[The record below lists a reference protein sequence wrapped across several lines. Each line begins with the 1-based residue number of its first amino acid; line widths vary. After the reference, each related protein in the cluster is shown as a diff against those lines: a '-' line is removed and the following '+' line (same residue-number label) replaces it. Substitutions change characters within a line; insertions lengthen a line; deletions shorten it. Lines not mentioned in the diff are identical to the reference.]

1 MASPSSS
8 INFLPSEV
16 SPTLEPRRSS
26 SPFSRARSPLRYR
39 ESGYGHLSSLGALPL
54 STSDP
59 AQLQQVVVQLSAQ
72 VKGLQQERDEEMDN
86 IAQLR
91 RRLNDSEREK
101 LELTTAFNSENSDLQ
116 AQIAKLRAQLEKGE
130 ADKQNVEYELA
141 VARQSVS
148 REKMG
153 ASEKEQQLKGIISSQ
168 SEKLSTLSAQVQEL
182 QIQASQYE
190 REMVNIKSKHHRE
203 LDEQEK
209 RLASVIAERDVLQT
223 AKDEIEQVFHEQESL
238 YSDAQEKIT
247 ELRIERNTQSQT
259 VRQQLHDLQLAAE
272 RDESTKSELMAAKE
286 ELKEMQERI
295 EKERAAHTESKF
307 NFEIVQCQKRDLE
320 GALSVEKSARE
331 QAIYNMDAMSKQIRE
346 LEAAYQEERRECAYN
361 KEQVQRLTAEYE
373 TTKYA
378 LTAEVDQK
386 REVLSGTSKQI
397 DLYQKN
403 FNGLKDELT
412 RAKKR
417 QIYLEETY
425 GGCMRELELLL
436 TNFHVMGEG
445 NLRPKRKTVKG
456 KGKKSGGEGTGVG
469 SQQELSPSLVLET
482 LRHTLTNYQQRLD
495 ETTQELKRMKVIHEK
510 LANEC
515 EHYKEVTYSRD
526 HMVKDLQTKL
536 SSTVKEL
543 EKVKGQYSEQETTL
557 SRLKVKLQRAQQGH
571 ENEQTK
577 AYNMADEFVRQL
589 TNLENEQENR
599 KLYLH
604 SIYQRLLAGRV
615 VMQEDLAKN
624 GAQGLGWPELS
635 AGVQE
640 EVVQL
645 MSNVSKANEKV
656 VLLESELRTKKEQ
669 FMRLE
674 DNHKDAL
681 DRLAQSAQQRE
692 TNWVR
697 EKEELEHRYQK
708 KIEELKIKTQKSKN
722 LASDA
727 LSKARH
733 DGSAKQE
740 LESQMSQLSA
750 TLATL
755 RTENS
760 SLLAACAL
768 LGGALLP
775 VYTRLGQLA
784 AQRRILEQQIG
795 NVDAFKRQ
803 ARELAQM
810 LAMEPGKG
818 ESLPGANR
826 DPSRTKRRRSSRCL
840 LMRFR
845 VAAIAVMA
853 AHRLLYLAGQTD
865 LLFTT
870 SENTSGSYAVPLCLG
885 NAHMPQRS
893 FSGMNSI
900 ASTRSLLEAQ
910 TAGWLTSPDLQARV
924 IASVA
929 DLQQLIGQSG
939 TGNGPSNH
947 SIIQASMSAFESL
960 VSRLAPCFTTVST
973 LAPTAPTSYPPYRQP
988 TYMVRGPLVRCLGH
1002 GLNRLL
1008 AHTSLAGVKNQYV
1021 TIEQTMI
1028 TLQNQMVDFLDR
1040 LHQAEVDRRSLKKEN
1055 GRLRQETGQ
1064 LRLSSDIA
1072 SDLQQEVAKLQEKIQ
1087 DTVERGKF
1095 EKVFQELQQALG
1107 REQEAQ
1113 RILTEQSNRL
1123 EEMGIQL
1130 NVKTTEELE
1139 KDHNITEAIK
1149 GLSEAKMELRRKEQS
1164 VRQLSRQLSQM
1175 ENERRSLQDSLNA
1188 AESALKAN
1196 TRDRESVVTQLR
1208 SLQTAVSNTKHHL
1221 LARADSQTID
1231 SSLAKIEAQ
1240 LLVTAISSPDVIAL
1254 QSLVS
1259 TFVETQKTA
1268 ISRLTTLELEI
1279 TSHKQ
1284 HITRLK
1290 EELADACSRQMA
1302 EGEVTPCVN
1311 GYMTS
1316 TGDRSIGRP
1325 YKPFY
1330 ETDRSNNDV
1339 FLPLREVSD
1348 HSMQVMSTPAI
1359 ARQDYL
1365 AGVGMS
1371 TPAGISSSPIKLPRV

>member
-1 MASPSSS
+1 MASPSST
-8 INFLPSEV
+8 INFLPSEASA
-16 SPTLEPRRSS
+16 SPELRRSP
-26 SPFSRARSPLRYR
+26 SPLGRPGSPLRYR
-39 ESGYGHLSSLGALPL
+39 EPSYGHITSSLASLPPS
-54 STSDP
+54 STNDP
-59 AQLQQVVVQLSAQ
+59 AFLQQLVVQFRAQ
-72 VKGLQQERDEEMDN
+72 VKQLQQERDEKIDN
-86 IAQLR
+86 MAHLR
-91 RRLNDSEREK
+91 RRLNESERDK
-101 LELTTAFNSENSDLQ
+101 LELTSAFNSENSDLQ

-148 REKMG
+148 REKIG
-153 ASEKEQQLKGIISSQ
+153 ASEKEQQLKGIITSQ
-168 SEKLSTLSAQVQEL
+168 SEKLSSLSAQVQEL
-182 QIQASQYE
+182 QIQASQHE
-190 REMVNIKSKHHRE
+190 REMVNIQNKHHRE
-203 LDEQEK
+203 MDEQEK

-238 YSDAQEKIT
+238 YSDAQEKMT
-247 ELRIERNTQSQT
+247 ELRIERDTQTQT
-259 VRQQLHDLQLAAE
+259 VRQQLHDLQGAAE
-272 RDESTKSELMAAKE
+272 RDATTRTEL
-286 ELKEMQERI
+286 
-295 EKERAAHTESKF
+295 
-307 NFEIVQCQKRDLE
+307 VCQKRDLE

-346 LEAAYQEERRECAYN
+346 LEAAYQEERRECTYS
-361 KEQVQRLTAEYE
+361 KEQVKRLTAEYE
-373 TTKYA
+373 TTKNA
-378 LTAEVDQK
+378 LSAEIDQK
-386 REVLSGTSKQI
+386 REVLSGTSQQI

-436 TNFHVMGEG
+436 SNFHVMGEG
-445 NLRPKRKTVKG
+445 NLRPKRKNVKG
-456 KGKKSGGEGTGVG
+456 KGKRKGGEGAGVG
-469 SQQELSPSLVLET
+469 SQELSPSLVLET
-482 LRHTLTNYQQRLD
+482 LRHTLTDYQQRLD
-495 ETTQELKRMKVIHEK
+495 ETTQELKRMKMIHDK

-526 HMVKDLQTKL
+526 HMVKDLQSKL
-536 SSTVKEL
+536 SSNVKEL
-543 EKVKGQYSEQETTL
+543 EKVKGQSSEQETTL
-557 SRLKVKLQRAQQGH
+557 SRLKVKLQRSQQGH
-571 ENEQTK
+571 ESEQTK

-589 TNLENEQENR
+589 TMLENEQENR

-615 VMQEDLAKN
+615 VMQEDSAKT
-624 GAQGLGWPELS
+624 GAKSLGWPEIS

-640 EVVQL
+640 EVIQL
-645 MSNVSKANEKV
+645 MSNVNKANEKV
-656 VLLESELRTKKEQ
+656 ILLESELRTKKDQ

-681 DRLAQSAQQRE
+681 DRLAQSGQQRE
-692 TNWVR
+692 THWAR

-708 KIEELKIKTQKSKN
+708 KIEELKIKTQKSKV

-727 LSKARH
+727 LGKARQ

-740 LESQMSQLSA
+740 LESQMSQLST

-755 RTENS
+755 HTENS

-768 LGGALLP
+768 LSGALLP

-795 NVDAFKRQ
+795 NVNAFKRQ

-818 ESLPGANR
+818 AGAER
-826 DPSRTKRRRSSRCL
+826 DHSRTMQGKRRRRSSRCL
-840 LMRFR
+840 VMRFR

-853 AHRLLYLAGQTD
+853 AHRLLHLAGQTD

-870 SENTSGSYAVPLCLG
+870 NENTSGSYAVPLCLG
-885 NAHMPQRS
+885 NAHMPHRK

-910 TAGWLTSPDLQARV
+910 TASWLTSPDLQARI

-929 DLQQLIGQSG
+929 DLQQLIGQSSSSN
-939 TGNGPSNH
+939 NGPSTH
-947 SIIQASMSAFESL
+947 SILQASMSAFESL
-960 VSRLAPCFTTVST
+960 VSRLAPCFTSVSS
-973 LAPTAPTSYPPYRQP
+973 LAPTAPSSYPPYRQP

-1021 TIEQTMI
+1021 TVEQTMI
-1028 TLQNQMVDFLDR
+1028 VLQNQMVDFLDR
-1040 LHQAEVDRRSLKKEN
+1040 LHQAEVERRSLKKEN
-1055 GRLRQETGQ
+1055 GRLRQESGQ
-1064 LRLSSDIA
+1064 LRLSSGIA
-1072 SDLQQEVAKLQEKIQ
+1072 SDLQQEVAKLHGEIQ
-1087 DTVERGKF
+1087 NSVERGKF

-1113 RILTEQSNRL
+1113 RLLTEQSTRL
-1123 EEMGIQL
+1123 EDLGIQL

-1164 VRQLSRQLSQM
+1164 ARQLSRQFSQM
-1175 ENERRSLQDSLNA
+1175 ENERRSLQDSLAA
-1188 AESALKAN
+1188 AESAIKAN
-1196 TRDRESVVTQLR
+1196 TRDRESTVTQLR
-1208 SLQTAVSNTKHHL
+1208 SLQAAVANTKHHL
-1221 LARADSQTID
+1221 LARADSQIID
-1231 SSLAKIEAQ
+1231 SSLSKVEAQ
-1240 LLVTAISSPDVIAL
+1240 LLVTAVSSPDMIAL

-1284 HITRLK
+1284 HIARLK
-1290 EELADACSRQMA
+1290 EELSDACSRQMA
-1302 EGEVTPCVN
+1302 EGEVTPSVN
-1311 GYMTS
+1311 GFTS
-1316 TGDRSIGRP
+1316 MAQTGDRSIGRS
-1325 YKPFY
+1325 YKLNY
-1330 ETDRSNNDV
+1330 ETDRSYRDV

-1348 HSMQVMSTPAI
+1348 HSMLHVMSTPAM

-1365 AGVGMS
+1365 AGVGMC
-1371 TPAGISSSPIKLPRV
+1371 TPAGISSSPIKQPRV